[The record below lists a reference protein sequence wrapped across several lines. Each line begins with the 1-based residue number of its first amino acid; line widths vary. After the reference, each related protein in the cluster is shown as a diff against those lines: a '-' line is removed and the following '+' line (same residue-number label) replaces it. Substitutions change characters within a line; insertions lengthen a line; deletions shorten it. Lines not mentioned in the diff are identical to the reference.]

1 MRHQWDGRRLGLSVI
16 FQLPKSQKTQ
26 CNNMNLESENFDKLC
41 CRCGGNRYGVFTEV
55 GKYLDWIGEQFDLLP
70 PEKIY

>member
-1 MRHQWDGRRLGLSVI
+1 
-16 FQLPKSQKTQ
+16 
-26 CNNMNLESENFDKLC
+26 MNLKSENSNKLC